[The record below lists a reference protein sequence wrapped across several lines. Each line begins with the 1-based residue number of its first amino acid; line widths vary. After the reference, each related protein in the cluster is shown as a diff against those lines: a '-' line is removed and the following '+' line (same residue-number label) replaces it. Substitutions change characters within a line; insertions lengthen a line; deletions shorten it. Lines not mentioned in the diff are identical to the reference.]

1 MQNIEFWYSDIETF
15 APSTSPQFWCGG
27 MYNKDAGYHMFKDF
41 KGFFEMMIAPTKA
54 DKKVFVF
61 HNSSYDMSIIQYHAE
76 KTFNYKVN
84 PSDNGQKYSIYL
96 ANQTEIYTDDNT
108 RPATIVIDSKDL
120 LPGRLANYGVAVG
133 MEKLDSPDFPEV
145 WREPTEE
152 ELEYLERDVMILYH
166 AFTSMD
172 DELGIS
178 FEDIVAEGNL
188 TASSATQAQIRK
200 QRDNYK
206 ASGLKTR
213 YSAPAKSAEPKKVAI
228 PSSVSDAIQAQIEL
242 EKAKH
247 ENTLYKISESVWDS
261 YMLVLRKFYLKMMRD
276 AHANYDKLQK
286 ACNKVINKEDKSLV
300 ERRDV
305 QRFLSLKMPSVE
317 NVPVADKLVNEDHM
331 KNVVASVNNRIA
343 SSMKGGISKPR
354 FDIVGKKLG
363 KGFVIDANSMY
374 PSIIQSFDIPS
385 KYAGSSM
392 EPPDLN
398 GDEYFVSVI
407 KRLKARVKDG
417 HEPWLKRATRY
428 NDDRFYEN
436 EIDWKMKEKRT
447 DKINNVP
454 DAALSS
460 VELKRLF
467 DTYDVEILE
476 FEETFYFKVDH
487 AELGRIRKHIV
498 EWENKKVN
506 AKSDM
511 TRVVAKIFLNT
522 IWGRWGMHTK
532 TVESAGRRVDVGDK
546 HTNLVSATFVTA
558 YARIWLSK
566 ISSAL
571 YDEFVYSDTDSIHGV
586 YTERIPNR
594 ETLENHL
601 GDLIEAKTFGKWDF
615 ETEFAQAK
623 YLKPKTYFL
632 ELKNGQNKIVTAGA
646 SDEATIENIDEFNFG
661 VTLNTTKSF
670 TDDFGR
676 IVIRNSKFS
685 L

>member
-1 MQNIEFWYSDIETF
+1 MQNIEFWYSDIETY

-76 KTFNYKVN
+76 KMFNYKVN

-213 YSAPAKSAEPKKVAI
+213 YSAPAKSAEPKKAAI
-228 PSSVSDAIQAQIEL
+228 PSSVSTAIQAQIEL
-242 EKAKH
+242 EKVKH
-247 ENTLYKISESVWDS
+247 ENTLYKISEDVWDS

-276 AHANYDKLQK
+276 AHPNYDKLQK
-286 ACNKVINKEDKSLV
+286 ACNKVINKENKSKV
-300 ERRDV
+300 EQRDV
-305 QRFLSLKMPSVE
+305 QRFLSLKIPPVE

-343 SSMKGGISKPR
+343 ASMKGGISKP
-354 FDIVGKKLG
+354 
-363 KGFVIDANSMY
+363 
-374 PSIIQSFDIPS
+374 
-385 KYAGSSM
+385 
-392 EPPDLN
+392 
-398 GDEYFVSVI
+398 
-407 KRLKARVKDG
+407 
-417 HEPWLKRATRY
+417 
-428 NDDRFYEN
+428 
-436 EIDWKMKEKRT
+436 
-447 DKINNVP
+447 
-454 DAALSS
+454 
-460 VELKRLF
+460 
-467 DTYDVEILE
+467 
-476 FEETFYFKVDH
+476 
-487 AELGRIRKHIV
+487 
-498 EWENKKVN
+498 
-506 AKSDM
+506 
-511 TRVVAKIFLNT
+511 
-522 IWGRWGMHTK
+522 
-532 TVESAGRRVDVGDK
+532 
-546 HTNLVSATFVTA
+546 
-558 YARIWLSK
+558 
-566 ISSAL
+566 
-571 YDEFVYSDTDSIHGV
+571 
-586 YTERIPNR
+586 
-594 ETLENHL
+594 
-601 GDLIEAKTFGKWDF
+601 
-615 ETEFAQAK
+615 
-623 YLKPKTYFL
+623 
-632 ELKNGQNKIVTAGA
+632 
-646 SDEATIENIDEFNFG
+646 
-661 VTLNTTKSF
+661 
-670 TDDFGR
+670 
-676 IVIRNSKFS
+676 
-685 L
+685 